1 MGQIVGLDS
10 VIFIYLLEANPE
22 YLSQVEAVLR
32 SIERGATPAVF
43 SSLGLIE
50 ILTGPKKLGRFDLAA
65 QYKETLVRFP
75 NLTIMGLNEYIVDS
89 ASDLRARYNLATPD
103 AIHLATA
110 LAGGAQKF
118 ITNDK
123 SLQKVQEIKVELL

>member
-1 MGQIVGLDS
+1 MGYIIGLDS
-10 VIFIYLLEANPE
+10 VVFIYLLEANPE
-22 YLSQVEAVLR
+22 YLAPVQRILNTVEVGKAQ
-32 SIERGATPAVF
+32 AVF
-43 SSLGLIE
+43 SSLGMIE
-50 ILTGPKKLGRFDLAA
+50 ILTGPKKLGRFDLVAR
-65 QYKETLVRFP
+65 YKETLAHFP
-75 NLTIMGLNEYIVDS
+75 SLTIMGLNEYIVDL

-123 SLQKVQEIKVELL
+123 SLQKVKEIKVELL